1 MATPLDRRGSA
12 PAPANDADARL
23 QSELAGL
30 KGEYERLRDAKVRAE
45 QDLSHLQ
52 NQLAELEAKAAAEY
66 GTADPAE
73 LTRLLE
79 EKRAANARLVAEYR
93 EHVAGVR
100 RELEA
105 VERDFGG
112 NG

>member
-12 PAPANDADARL
+12 PAPGNDADARL
-23 QSELAGL
+23 QNELAGL

-52 NQLAELEAKAAAEY
+52 NQLAELA
-66 GTADPAE
+66 
-73 LTRLLE
+73 RLLE

>member
-12 PAPANDADARL
+12 PASANDADARL
-23 QSELAGL
+23 QNELAGL

-52 NQLAELEAKAAAEY
+52 NQLTALEAQAMAEY

-93 EHVAGVR
+93 DHVAAVKG
-100 RELEA
+100 ELEA
-105 VERDFGG
+105 VERNFGG

>member
-12 PAPANDADARL
+12 PAPGNDADARL
-23 QSELAGL
+23 QNELAGL

-73 LTRLLE
+73 LARLLE

-93 EHVAGVR
+93 EHVAAVKG
-100 RELEA
+100 ELEA